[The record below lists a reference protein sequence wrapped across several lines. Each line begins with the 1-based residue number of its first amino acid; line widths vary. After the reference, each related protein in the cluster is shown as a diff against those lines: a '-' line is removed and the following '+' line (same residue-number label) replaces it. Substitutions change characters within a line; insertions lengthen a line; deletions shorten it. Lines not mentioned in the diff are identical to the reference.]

1 MELCTPTERRICSR
15 RQRCGASALG
25 YIHITV
31 IGRVPL
37 HAIRVLRYFYLY
49 VCSRD
54 KNSIQI
60 AYVHRL
66 CSASS
71 QYLYPRRSALR
82 HAAQPSVPHT
92 PQRPTQFRTTTPPK
106 RCPPPPILLLRFHP
120 ALSIFTISNLY
131 ICPIFVLSYEIFTS
145 ARNPPQKPSP
155 FLGICFKFRPKTPR
169 LSTYSQFMELKH
181 RKYTD
186 FIIILSHNI
195 PTITKQT

>member
-1 MELCTPTERRICSR
+1 MLIWLSRQSTSLVRMRSPVRIRVLAPGSVPLHHQPDLYIGLICFARFTLIFKSEQSVISMLKITPRLLQSLSGALLRRLSAVELFTPTERRICSR
-15 RQRCGASALG
+15 RQRRGASALG

-54 KNSIQI
+54 KNSIKI
-60 AYVHRL
+60 VYVHRL

-92 PQRPTQFRTTTPPK
+92 PQRPTQFRTTTPQK
-106 RCPPPPILLLRFHP
+106 R
-120 ALSIFTISNLY
+120 
-131 ICPIFVLSYEIFTS
+131 
-145 ARNPPQKPSP
+145 
-155 FLGICFKFRPKTPR
+155 
-169 LSTYSQFMELKH
+169 
-181 RKYTD
+181 
-186 FIIILSHNI
+186 
-195 PTITKQT
+195 